1 MYNYIGDSMLEEIRN
16 KLLEMQ
22 DLEYRKFHTNLVN
35 NVDNIIGIRVP
46 ILRNIAKELLKE
58 DYLSYI
64 KAPKEYYEEIMIEGI
79 LIGTCKLDIDE
90 KLKLLDNFIPK
101 INNWA
106 INDSCSS
113 SFKITKQDEEK
124 VWNYLEK
131 YLNSNKEYELRF
143 IMTMWMDHYLNDK
156 YLDKVV
162 TNLKQINSDLYYAKM
177 AKAWL
182 ISFIYIKDKNK
193 GLLCLNQSNI
203 DTWTHNKALQKIIE
217 SKRITETEKIELRK
231 LKK

>member
-217 SKRITETEKIELRK
+217 SKRITETERIELRK

>member
-1 MYNYIGDSMLEEIRN
+1 MLEEIRN